1 MVFQNRAMSEIFM
14 LRKDEIQIGN
24 WLRYTLDGKYCT
36 VRSIGEY
43 IHMDGAL
50 SNFQCK
56 IWELSP
62 IKINNEMPTLF
73 GFKPGSSGFSKS
85 INQMKLSIRFDID
98 NNAELWSNDVYIQE
112 VSFVHQLQNCYYDIT
127 SEFLEGNLY
136 GSPV

>member
-1 MVFQNRAMSEIFM
+1 MSEIFM
-14 LRKDEIQIGN
+14 LRKNEIQIGN

-50 SNFQCK
+50 INFQCK

-62 IKINNEMPTLF
+62 IKINNEMCTLF
-73 GFKPGSSGFSKS
+73 GFKPGNSGFSKS
-85 INQMKLSIRFDID
+85 INQKMKLNLRFDID

-112 VSFVHQLQNCYYDIT
+112 VPFVHQLQNCYYDIT
-127 SEFLEGNLY
+127 GEFLEGNLY